1 MRLTRSARQLCA
13 ALLIAMLPA
22 GCGPH
27 SATTSTASGTGGTVA
42 IGIDLPTSGGDA
54 SDGIPTR
61 NGAVLAIEQANQKT
75 VPGGFRFAAD
85 DLDDAVQG
93 THDPAQGAQNART
106 FVSDSSVL
114 AMIGPFNSNVAEAE
128 IPITNATGLVQISP
142 ATVAPGLTQGEAAA
156 RLRTAQP
163 NTNNFFRV
171 CTTSTQQATAAARFA
186 RTLHFSHAY
195 VIDDNE
201 SYGKGL
207 ADLFAADFAKA
218 GGTVLG
224 HEHLTRNQQDFTA
237 LLTKA
242 ASLHPD
248 IVYYGGTTVTGG
260 GLVRKQ
266 MGDVG
271 LANVAFMGGDGI
283 SDAQF
288 ITVAG
293 TMANG
298 TYYTVAAPDATKL
311 PSARAFV
318 ADYHKRWGTAVGPY
332 SANAYAAVQVAVAAA
347 EKAIR
352 SNGDRMPTRL
362 AVRRNVATTREFPT
376 PIGKI
381 GFDKNGDTLDPILS
395 LYEIKNGKAQF
406 VNQIALNAP

>member
-1 MRLTRSARQLCA
+1 
-13 ALLIAMLPA
+13 MLAA
-22 GCGPH
+22 GCESH
-27 SATTSTASGTGGTVA
+27 STTTSRTSTASATGGTIA

-61 NGAVLAIEQANQKT
+61 NGAVLAIEQADQRT
-75 VPGGFRFAAD
+75 VPGGFRFTAD

-128 IPITNATGLVQISP
+128 IPITNAAGLVQISP
-142 ATVAPGLTQGEAAA
+142 ATVAPGLTQGDAAA

-163 NTNNFFRV
+163 NINNFFRV

-186 RTLHFSHAY
+186 ATLHFSHAY

-207 ADLFAADFAKA
+207 ADLFAADFSK
-218 GGTVLG
+218 GGGAVLG

-248 IVYYGGTTVTGG
+248 IIYYGGTTVTGG

-271 LANVAFMGGDGI
+271 MANVAFMGGDGI
-283 SDAQF
+283 SDSQF

-293 TMANG
+293 NMANG

-318 ADYHKRWGTAVGPY
+318 ADYRKRWGTPVGPY
-332 SANAYAAVQVAVAAA
+332 SANAYAAVQIAIAAV

-362 AVRRNVATTREFPT
+362 AVLRNVAATREFPT
-376 PIGKI
+376 PIGKV

-395 LYEIKNGKAQF
+395 LYEVKKGKAQF